1 MRVNY
6 ITDEVKA
13 VIGAHNGPILAYHP
27 VEASEVRRFF
37 QAVMDPAPRYWD
49 EAWAKTSRYGGLV
62 APPAFPPLAFRRAP
76 NDPDP
81 LDHMDEPDF
90 DGMVRSFRGLPPVQV
105 PLPRLLNGG
114 YEYEFYRYAR
124 VGERIYRSST
134 YLDIYQ
140 RDGRSGPMVFVIVAD
155 MFTTD
160 GLGDGR
166 GDGSIP
172 LITTTTTTILR

>member
-1 MRVNY
+1 MHVNY

-13 VIGAHNGPILAYHP
+13 VIGAHNGPVLAYHP

-37 QAVMDPAPRYWD
+37 QATMDPAPRYWD
-49 EAWAKTSRYGGLV
+49 EAWAKSSRYGGLV

-76 NDPDP
+76 TDPDP
-81 LDHMDEPDF
+81 LDHMGEPDF
-90 DGMVRSFRGLPPVQV
+90 DGMVRAFRGLPPVKV

-114 YEYEFYRYAR
+114 YEYEFLRYAR

-140 RDGRSGPMVFVIVAD
+140 REGRSGPMVFVIAAD
-155 MFTTD
+155 TFTTD
-160 GLGDGR
+160 GTTDGR
-166 GDGSIP
+166 TDGTIP
-172 LITTTTTTILR
+172 LITVTTTTILR